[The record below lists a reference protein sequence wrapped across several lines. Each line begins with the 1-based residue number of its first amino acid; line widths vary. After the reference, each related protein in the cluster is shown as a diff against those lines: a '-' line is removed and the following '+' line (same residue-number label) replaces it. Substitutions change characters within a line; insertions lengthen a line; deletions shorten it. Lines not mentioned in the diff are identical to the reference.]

1 MNVYVQK
8 LNNSQPSQY
17 NMMKRQG
24 FYKYS
29 SRHVIKLD
37 TETCHELTTDQPH
50 CFFTILCM

>member
-24 FYKYS
+24 FYRY
-29 SRHVIKLD
+29 
-37 TETCHELTTDQPH
+37 
-50 CFFTILCM
+50 